1 MLKLIMKSLMTNIN
15 VDITVNTIGN
25 TKFSINVSLETKNC
39 NINKNVSSGE
49 DIDGYDIRNTYF
61 NEFKV

>member
-1 MLKLIMKSLMTNIN
+1 MTNIN